1 MDRLKRHILAKQGR
15 GEEQAKMQGK
25 RTISEESIVREVA
38 RAARTSDR
46 PSRKSGVEVSIG
58 DDAAIWRPKKGFDTV
73 LTTDWF
79 LEGPH
84 FWRDWHPA
92 EAVGWKCLMRAASDV
107 AAMGGDPR
115 CFLLSLA
122 LPVSCAETWLNGFLQ
137 GLMKA
142 ARRLKCPLA
151 GGDTTRNDRVL
162 ININVLGEVK
172 SGIAVRRNGAKPGDR
187 IFVSG
192 RLGEAELGLKM
203 ARQLRKAGVR
213 PRSLLISKHLR
224 PEARI
229 ELGQWL
235 ATNRLATAMMDISDG
250 LSSDLTRMCI
260 ASQVGAEIELARI
273 PTAAG
278 QFRAKSSPREL
289 TEAALHGGDDYE
301 LLFCVADRDRKRVP
315 KVFRGVALTE
325 IGKITKQRAIKLAE
339 SSGKIV
345 PLRPLGWDPF

>member
-1 MDRLKRHILAKQGR
+1 MK
-15 GEEQAKMQGK
+15 GK
-25 RTISEESIVREVA
+25 RTISEESIVREIA
-38 RAARTSDR
+38 RAARTSGR
-46 PSRKSGVEVSIG
+46 PARKSGVEVSIG

-79 LEGPH
+79 LEGTH
-84 FWRDWHPA
+84 FWRNWHPA

-122 LPVSCAETWLNGFLQ
+122 LPASCAETWLNGFLR

-142 ARRLKCPLA
+142 ARRLKCPIA
-151 GGDTTRNDRVL
+151 GGDTARNDRVL
-162 ININVLGEVK
+162 ININVLGEVR
-172 SGIAVRRNGAKPGDR
+172 SGRAVQRNGAKPGDR

-203 ARQLRKAGVR
+203 ARRLRKADR
-213 PRSLLISKHLR
+213 EPHSPLLEKHLR
-224 PEARI
+224 PEARV
-229 ELGQWL
+229 ELGKWL

-273 PTAAG
+273 PIAAR

-289 TEAALHGGDDYE
+289 TQVALHGGDDYE

-315 KVFRGVALTE
+315 KALRGVALTE
-325 IGKITKQRAIKLAE
+325 IGRITKQRAIKLAE